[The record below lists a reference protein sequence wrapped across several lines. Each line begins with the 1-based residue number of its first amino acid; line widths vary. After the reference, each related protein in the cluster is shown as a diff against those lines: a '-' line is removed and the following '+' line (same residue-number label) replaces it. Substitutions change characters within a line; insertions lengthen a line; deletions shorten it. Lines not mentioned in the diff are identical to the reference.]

1 MAYNIISR
9 FRLGLGSTPLDLFS
23 SFASSFF
30 LSLSLSLF
38 SVLFCLSCAQYVLEQ
53 FVLDITDAVDISG
66 FVDSSTIGTYPLV
79 YSVGDGGGN
88 LATATRIVQVVA

>member
-1 MAYNIISR
+1 M
-9 FRLGLGSTPLDLFS
+9 
-23 SFASSFF
+23 
-30 LSLSLSLF
+30 
-38 SVLFCLSCAQYVLEQ
+38 
-53 FVLDITDAVDISG
+53 LDITDAVDISG